1 MKRPIPAIDL
11 LFLLAETRDSPQH
24 VAGVMLFENPAPD
37 AGWTI
42 PELVAR
48 YRAATPVFPFNVVPR
63 MPLGARPHWA
73 EPAGIDMN
81 YHVQHVAVPAP
92 GSDAQLDAMIQRWH
106 DELFDR
112 SQPLFRICV
121 IEGVQDGRFAIYV
134 KFHHAIVDGASAIAR
149 ILAAVSDDPHAP
161 IGKPLFQV
169 ELGAAQ
175 AERDE
180 RVPPGL
186 LSRLLALSGRT
197 VQGYK
202 VAFDLYLGFWK
213 KTLGRM
219 GGAPASGS
227 LPFEAPM
234 TLFNSRIQHG
244 RAYGRTSLALAPARA
259 LAKAAGGTLND
270 LAMTLVD
277 EAVHRYLAERQQ
289 PLDKRLLALVPVSL
303 RAAGDTEATTKIS
316 ALVIAMGEARAKGV
330 QRLAQVVENMRAG
343 KEELGRMSKSAAG
356 GYSVAIYA
364 IAQLVEKL
372 RVDRPLANMVISNVP
387 GANKPMYLGGSR
399 MTGIFPASVISVG
412 MGLNVTF
419 VSNAGQL
426 DVGITS
432 QRGSI
437 PDPQRIADLMAL
449 VLREMLDAAAS
460 VASSAP
466 VPTPVA
472 EVAPAAKATRKRA
485 RQPTSDIDAPAPA
498 PASAPAR
505 RRSASAAGAKPR
517 RPRAKVP
524 A

>member
-1 MKRPIPAIDL
+1 MKRPIPTIDL

-37 AGWTI
+37 AGWTL
-42 PELVAR
+42 PDLVAR

-63 MPLGARPHWA
+63 MPLGARPQWV
-73 EPAGIDMN
+73 EPAGIDMS
-81 YHVQHVAVPAP
+81 YHVQHVALPAP

-149 ILAAVSDDPHAP
+149 ILAAVSDDPQAP
-161 IGKPLFQV
+161 IGKPLFEV
-169 ELGAAQ
+169 ELGGAQ
-175 AERDE
+175 AVRDE

-219 GGAPASGS
+219 SGAPAIGS

-234 TLFNSRIQHG
+234 TLFNSRIQRG
-244 RAYGRTSLALAPARA
+244 RAYGRTSLPLAPARA
-259 LAKAAGGTLND
+259 LVKAAGGTLND
-270 LAMTLVD
+270 LAMTLAD
-277 EAVHRYLAERQQ
+277 EAVHRYLAQRQQ

-303 RAAGDTEATTKIS
+303 REAGDTEATTKIS
-316 ALVIAMGEARAKGV
+316 ALVIALGEARAKGV
-330 QRLAQVVENMRAG
+330 ERLAQVVESMRAG
-343 KEELGRMSKSAAG
+343 KAELGRMSKSAAG

-387 GANKPMYLGGSR
+387 GSNKPMYLGGSR

-437 PDPQRIADLMAL
+437 PDPQRIADLMAQGL
-449 VLREMLDAAAS
+449 QEMLEAAAP
-460 VASSAP
+460 AP
-466 VPTPVA
+466 PATA
-472 EVAPAAKATRKRA
+472 AAPAPKATRKRA
-485 RQPTSDIDAPAPA
+485 RQPTARADTPAP
-498 PASAPAR
+498 SR
-505 RRSASAAGAKPR
+505 RRGAAPAGAKPR
-517 RPRAKVP
+517 RPRAKQ
-524 A
+524 AA